1 MRTIVL
7 SLVAGAAMAAASAAS
22 ATSFIGSTTGCFS
35 SGACALSAGPISM
48 SGITFTGASFDVQD
62 SNGFAAI
69 GTGTPPVL
77 GFDQTLGFLSV
88 DPSTGFTGP
97 LPFQLLVSFTSPG
110 SGGSTYFAT
119 IIGSVTAGSGAGGI
133 QADFDNTAHL
143 ITTTG
148 GAFTLTVN
156 DTAVSTNGTNTPIT
170 GFIQAV
176 PEPATWAMMLL
187 GFGGIGFAMRRRR
200 QPALAQVA

>member
-1 MRTIVL
+1 MRKIVL
-7 SLVAGAAMAAASAAS
+7 SLVAGAAMAAASAAN

-35 SGACALSAGPISM
+35 AGPCVLSSGPITT
-48 SGITFTGASFDVQD
+48 SGITFLGATFNVTD

-69 GTGTPPVL
+69 GTGAPPVP

-88 DPSTGFTGP
+88 DPTAGFTGP
-97 LPFQLLVSFTSPG
+97 LPFQLLASFTSPG

-119 IIGSVTAGSGAGGI
+119 IIGSVTAGQPGGGI
-133 QADFDNTAHL
+133 QADFDNSAHL
-143 ITTTG
+143 ISTTG
-148 GAFTLTVN
+148 GDFTLTVN
-156 DTAVSTNGTNTPIT
+156 DTAVSTLGINTPIT